1 MDHNPF
7 LAYLDRL
14 DTADAR
20 ALRELFRALAK
31 RTHPDLGSNDAE
43 QFILLQRHYH
53 EAMRVLMERQESAAD
68 DAAEAGFRTRA
79 ASRPDSPRA
88 AVLSALYRYKAH
100 LPRSRLDARDLPQIC
115 LNAFQTAIHAA
126 TGYAG
131 RAASAL
137 AAYDEQF
144 HRLRSETS
152 RYPDVCVKYSCLIS
166 GLSGFFDYQFLP
178 NAFNRRITLSYLSE
192 IGPVTDVDP
201 AASVHMRRN
210 RSAAAR
216 SALYRMRAW
225 LEDEIDKPV
234 CNLM

>member
-7 LAYLDRL
+7 LAYVDRL
-14 DTADAR
+14 NATDAQ

-31 RTHPDLGSNDAE
+31 RTHPDLGSKDAE

-53 EAMRVLMERQESAAD
+53 EAIRVLMERQEHSTDDTAAVD
-68 DAAEAGFRTRA
+68 SPTRPAGR
-79 ASRPDSPRA
+79 SDSPRA
-88 AVLSALYRYKAH
+88 TVLAALYRYKAH
-100 LPRSRLDARDLPQIC
+100 LPRSRLDARDLPQVC
-115 LNAFQTAIHAA
+115 LDAFQTALHAA
-126 TGYAG
+126 AGYPG
-131 RAASAL
+131 RAAAAL

-152 RYPDVCVKYSCLIS
+152 RYPDVCVKYGCLIN

-178 NAFNRRITLSYLSE
+178 NAFNRRITLSYLGE

-201 AASVHMRRN
+201 AASVHMRHN

-216 SALYRMRAW
+216 SALFRMRTW
-225 LEDEIDKPV
+225 LEEELDKPA